1 MSGTGNILL
10 KRKVAGNSAA
20 GIPAQGLPQA
30 MPVLHLGG
38 LARATFGGSGVPLET
53 YSNRLWVGMSGYGG
67 NSHNETGT
75 TITQT
80 SDDVN
85 YSSTRPIWM
94 GAEIR
99 AHTPIANAVL
109 KGNWDAPSDY
119 VLVTQKSIKEWA
131 DATFQ
136 PLSGVQG
143 ISSNDL
149 ALLNEAGAA
158 KGLQTFK
165 SKTRIEQE
173 LQLNAYVD
181 ADNISHGAT
190 LTSLADDAFIFNETV
205 SDISIGGEA
214 SVISIG
220 NPGTNGCSVI
230 IYDELTVEG
239 ELIAQLIDGGS
250 F

>member
-38 LARATFGGSGVPLET
+38 LARADELGVPLET

-67 NSHNETGT
+67 NNQNETGT
-75 TITQT
+75 DILQLGDP
-80 SDDVN
+80 S
-85 YSSTRPIWM
+85 YSATRPIWM

-99 AHTPIANAVL
+99 AHTAAANGVL

-119 VLVTQKSIKEWA
+119 VLVTQKSIKAWA